1 MRGKWRRTIY
11 QLNTPFKN
19 PDEEGRTEIEVTDAK
34 HPLFGRRF
42 SLISITSSPHGSGQV
57 FVAYRDSMV
66 LRIPLAST
74 TLAASRPLASTK
86 LTRDAVTDL
95 LTVAE
100 DCEALCP
107 LIPPRSGNTYQPTC
121 NSVSETISRRSSRR

>member
-1 MRGKWRRTIY
+1 M
-11 QLNTPFKN
+11 
-19 PDEEGRTEIEVTDAK
+19 TDAR

-42 SLISITSSPHGSGQV
+42 ALISISSSPHGPGHV

-66 LRIPLAST
+66 LRIALAST
-74 TLAASRPLASTK
+74 TLAASRPPALTK

-107 LIPPRSGNTYQPTC
+107 HIPPRSGSTCQANC